1 MNIKSDYTKILLKSS
16 FLTGCIPSMYI
27 KFIDIDK
34 KTKLNGDVKGVEGGV
49 GYPGSWMVGSIEQI
63 FYP

>member
-1 MNIKSDYTKILLKSS
+1 
-16 FLTGCIPSMYI
+16 MYI

-49 GYPGSWMVGSIEQI
+49 GYPGSWKVGSIKQI
-63 FYP
+63 LYP

>member
-16 FLTGCIPSMYI
+16 PLTGCIPSIYI
-27 KFIDIDK
+27 KFIGIDK
-34 KTKLNGDVKGVEGGV
+34 KTKLIGDVRGMEGGV
-49 GYPGSWMVGSIEQI
+49 GYPRSRNFGSIEQI